1 MQNATPKKANMAF
14 VLSMVIFGT
23 IGIFRRYIPLP
34 SGLIAFSRGL
44 IGMLFLLV
52 FVAVRGIRLS
62 KENIRK
68 NGLKLLLSGAFLGFN
83 WILLFEAYRYTSV
96 AVATL
101 CYYMAPILVVLAS
114 PLLFGERL
122 GGRKLLCVVVALA
135 GMVLVSGVVDTGFGG
150 GENAKGVLLGLGA
163 AVLYASVV
171 LMNKKI
177 TGISSYEKT
186 IVQLGTAA
194 IVILP
199 YTLLTETVDPQ
210 AWSLRSVLCLLFVG
224 IVHTGVAYA
233 LYFGAVSDMKAQTA
247 ALFSYLDPVVAIL
260 LSALLLGEPMTLW
273 VGIGAVL
280 VLGAA
285 LLCEME
291 PAARQVASARGKE
304 QKKVES

>member
-1 MQNATPKKANMAF
+1 MMQKNNQNISKANMAF

-44 IGMLFLLV
+44 IGMLFLLA
-52 FVAVRGIRLS
+52 FVTRRGIRLS
-62 KENIRK
+62 KENIRH
-68 NGLKLLLSGAFLGFN
+68 NGWKLLLSGAFLGFN

-101 CYYMAPILVVLAS
+101 CYYMAPILVVLVS
-114 PLLFGERL
+114 PLLFGESL
-122 GGRKLLCVVVALA
+122 GGRKLLCVVVALV
-135 GMVLVSGVVDTGFGG
+135 GMVLVSGVVDSGFGG
-150 GENAKGVLLGLGA
+150 GDNLKGVLLGLGA

-194 IVILP
+194 AVILP

-210 AWSLRSVLCLLFVG
+210 AWTLRAVLCLVLVG

-260 LSALLLGEPMTLW
+260 LSALLLGEPMTLA

-291 PAARQVASARGKE
+291 PGKKRLSNE
-304 QKKVES
+304 QAKKE

>member
-1 MQNATPKKANMAF
+1 MMQKNNQNISKANMAF

-44 IGMLFLLV
+44 IGMLFLLA
-52 FVAVRGIRLS
+52 FVALRGIRLS
-62 KENIRK
+62 KENIRH
-68 NGLKLLLSGAFLGFN
+68 NGWKLLLSGAFLGFN

-101 CYYMAPILVVLAS
+101 CYYMAPILVVLVS
-114 PLLFGERL
+114 PLLFGESL
-122 GGRKLLCVVVALA
+122 GGRKLLCVVVALV
-135 GMVLVSGVVDTGFGG
+135 GMVLVSGVVDSGFGG
-150 GENAKGVLLGLGA
+150 GDNLKGVLLGLGA

-194 IVILP
+194 AVILP

-210 AWSLRSVLCLLFVG
+210 AWTLRAVLCLVLVG

-260 LSALLLGEPMTLW
+260 LSALLLGEPMTLA

-291 PAARQVASARGKE
+291 PGKKRIPNE
-304 QKKVES
+304 QAKKE

>member
-44 IGMLFLLV
+44 IGMMFLMV

-291 PAARQVASARGKE
+291 PAARQVASGRDEEPIEG
-304 QKKVES
+304 

>member
-1 MQNATPKKANMAF
+1 MQNTTPKKANMAF

-62 KENIRK
+62 KENICK

-291 PAARQVASARGKE
+291 PATRQVASGRDEE
-304 QKKVES
+304 QIEG